1 MQLLFW
7 CLLFSEFCK
16 RKLLNL
22 CTCCWVNTL
31 MQRWWPDLSSRITSA
46 LRDHQVCPELLR
58 PDWII
63 RKRYCFKVQGWSKS
77 IFTHSSLL
85 SGRPLPLRA
94 KDKHN
99 FLISGIRAH
108 SAKLFIS
115 EQWSL
120 WSNLC
125 LFIENH
131 FIFFSYSNVS
141 EFLLPSVALC
151 NFFFRLK
158 MIKRMK
164 SQWIWFRTA
173 GQNTG
178 CPVRFEFQ
186 INSEQ
191 CFCLSLSY
199 AI

>member
-16 RKLLNL
+16 SKLLNL
-22 CTCCWVNTL
+22 CTCCWVNIL

-46 LRDHQVCPELLR
+46 LRYHQVCPELLR

-63 RKRYCFKVQGWSKS
+63 RNRYCFKVQGWSKS

-99 FLISGIRAH
+99 FLIFGIQALSSLYQSNGVSGPIRD
-108 SAKLFIS
+108 KT
-115 EQWSL
+115 
-120 WSNLC
+120 LC

-131 FIFFSYSNVS
+131 FIFFLIPMCLN
-141 EFLLPSVALC
+141 FCCPLLPFATFLSGWKWLRGWNLSESDLELLDKIPDAQLDL
-151 NFFFRLK
+151 NFRSTVNNAF
-158 MIKRMK
+158 
-164 SQWIWFRTA
+164 
-173 GQNTG
+173 
-178 CPVRFEFQ
+178 V
-186 INSEQ
+186 
-191 CFCLSLSY
+191 
-199 AI
+199 